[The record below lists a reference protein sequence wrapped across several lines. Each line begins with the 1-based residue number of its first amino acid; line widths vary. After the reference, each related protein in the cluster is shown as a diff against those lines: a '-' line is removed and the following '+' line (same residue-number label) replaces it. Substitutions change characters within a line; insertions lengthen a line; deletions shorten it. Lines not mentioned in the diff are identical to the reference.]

1 MTPKSMRFQAEIR
14 AGSKGAAYVE
24 IPFDVHEAFGTRGPV
39 GVRATFDGAKYRA
52 SLDPADGGRYVLD
65 IRREIRE
72 AIDKDVGDMVHVV
85 VEPDAGSPGAAR

>member
-39 GVRATFDGAKYRA
+39 AVRAMFDGARYRA
-52 SLDPADGGRYVLD
+52 SIDPAAGGRHVLD
-65 IRREIRE
+65 VRREIRE
-72 AIDKDVGDMVHVV
+72 AIGKDVGDTVHVV
-85 VEPDAGSPGAAR
+85 VEPEAGSPGAAR